1 MSTLVRTAL
10 SAVKELDTALVRFE
24 QSALDAQHQTTLRCS
39 AAGVRIAGARDLRR
53 AEHQRALAAMQAA
66 TNERAAAAAQAAC
79 ERAQER
85 LVRAER
91 AVRLADQADAA
102 LHVALSRFGRE
113 ANDAIRDGRALLSAA
128 RLDLETYLE
137 SAGGGV
143 APGTPPLAT
152 GPALPAPA
160 ASSGVK
166 DAHVKDVQLSAIDTS
181 DREIS
186 AADYQKGYSP
196 DDLKW
201 AYHALHEVVMPGVA
215 AGHGRDYFARRD
227 AAEGRQGT
235 RSYSDTFG
243 GFFGDDAIRLE
254 RRGDKYVVTNGYHRI
269 WIAKQMGLQSVPA
282 RVVE

>member
-1 MSTLVRTAL
+1 MNAGVRTTL
-10 SAVKELDTALVRFE
+10 SAVAELDTALVRFE
-24 QSALDAQHQTTLRCS
+24 QSVLYAQQQATLRCS
-39 AAGVRIAGARDLRR
+39 AAGGHIAAAHDLRR
-53 AEHQRALAAMQAA
+53 AEHQRAVEALRSA
-66 TNERAAAAAQAAC
+66 TDERAATAARAAC
-79 ERAQER
+79 ERTQDR
-85 LVRAER
+85 LARAER
-91 AVRLADQADAA
+91 AVRLANQADTA
-102 LHVALSRFGRE
+102 LHMALSRFSRE
-113 ANDAIRDGRALLSAA
+113 ANDAIRDGRTLLSAA
-128 RLDLETYLE
+128 RRDLETYLG
-137 SAGGGV
+137 AGGG
-143 APGTPPLAT
+143 G
-152 GPALPAPA
+152 A
-160 ASSGVK
+160 ASSATPLAIPPSFSAPVAISSVK
-166 DAHVKDVQLSAIDTS
+166 HVELSAIDTS

-186 AADYQKGYSP
+186 AADFQKGYSP

-215 AGHGRDYFARRD
+215 AGRGRDYFTRRD